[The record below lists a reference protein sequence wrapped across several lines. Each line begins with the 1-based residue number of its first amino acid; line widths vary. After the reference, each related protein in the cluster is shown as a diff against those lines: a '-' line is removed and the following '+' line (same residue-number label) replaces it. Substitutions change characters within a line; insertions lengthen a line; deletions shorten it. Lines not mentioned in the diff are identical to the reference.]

1 MVSID
6 LKATVA
12 SFSIVNIIFLTPSC
26 LLSYHIQYAAMTSQK
41 SLYPSLS
48 VVSWLDPLLNA
59 PYDFGDYLESGD
71 GKRRGVAYLRLFA
84 TIDEDDPVEIK
95 MAPFLSV
102 LDPGLVSPTPAE
114 YIINDWL
121 LSDACPTFCSGAG
134 DTYTDCGCGG
144 SNIGNSYVYRTFSI
158 PGPNETCNSTLDLF
172 CNGIVTLFVGSV
184 AEHEYYVKFVSDPA
198 GYSCACDDDRT
209 PACEEDLA
217 SKYPWLEDIDR
228 AALRQGCIGE
238 FGDRLFIAG
247 PGTSYSEYPA
257 RELTGKSV
265 FADGSFCGQ
274 NETEPIANTILLDGK
289 TNFAPPPAD
298 KCPCMSDSKYN
309 YVFELLD
316 KGNATVATVTSFRPA
331 TSYFDDCELIF
342 ILS

>member
-1 MVSID
+1 
-6 LKATVA
+6 
-12 SFSIVNIIFLTPSC
+12 
-26 LLSYHIQYAAMTSQK
+26 MTSQK

-59 PYDFGDYLESGD
+59 PYDFSDYLEG
-71 GKRRGVAYLRLFA
+71 GGERRGVAVLRLFA

-102 LDPGLVSPTPAE
+102 LDPGLVSPQKIFEGGLVE

-121 LSDACPTFCSGAG
+121 LSDACPTFCNPP
-134 DTYTDCGCGG
+134 YTDCAFQKFT
-144 SNIGNSYVYRTFSI
+144 VTDVVTVFRTFSI
-158 PGPNETCNSTLDLF
+158 PGTEICNSTLDVF
-172 CNGIVTLFVGSV
+172 ADGNRSNFIPFRGSV

-198 GYSCACDDDRT
+198 GYSCGEQNPCYDDRT

-274 NETEPIANTILLDGK
+274 NETEPIANTILLDSK